1 MQTKLNLF
9 VGLGCAIVGLS
20 MIFPDSFQLHAQV
33 PQQPPA
39 AYKANSADEP
49 LADEFSFDRAVHF
62 MNRTSSWWQKQ
73 KGCVTCHTNG
83 LSLVG
88 QAMLPMPNRAT
99 ELSREFARSYLKDFI
114 VDGRKPRGQHGAIEG
129 LVTTTAMLSIS
140 DVIVNEGHLKP
151 TTRLALDY
159 VWSQQDES
167 GAWSEWLKCDWPPF
181 EHDDH
186 FGVSLMAVAV
196 AMAGEDYVE
205 TPAASLGIKRIKH
218 YLAEHP
224 PSNSHQKGML
234 LWAGRFMPSLVSA
247 KDKRRWTEDLLAL
260 QQEDGGW
267 SLLSLGDASWKRA
280 GNGKQQDS
288 QSDAY
293 GTGFAI
299 FVLRQTGMEV
309 DSPALKHG
317 VQWLKSNQ
325 RASGRWF
332 TRSLKIRKTPSK
344 HYISHAGTTFA
355 IMALIEC
362 GQK

>member
-1 MQTKLNLF
+1 MDNKLNLF
-9 VGLGCAIVGLS
+9 VGLGCAIAGLS
-20 MIFPDSFQLHAQV
+20 LIFPHSNELQAQDS
-33 PQQPPA
+33 PQPFA
-39 AYKANSADEP
+39 AYESNSADEP
-49 LADEFSFDRAVHF
+49 LADEYSFDRAVHF
-62 MNRTSSWWQKQ
+62 MNRTSAWWQKQ

-88 QAMLPMPNRAT
+88 QAMLPTPNPAT

-140 DVIVNEGHLKP
+140 DAIVNEGQLAP

-167 GAWSEWLKCDWPPF
+167 GAWSGWLKCDWPPF

-196 AMAGEDYVE
+196 AMAGEDYAK
-205 TPAASLGIKRIKH
+205 TPAASVGVKRIKH
-218 YLAEHP
+218 YLKKHP

-234 LWAGRFMPSLVSA
+234 LWAGRHMPDLVSTNET
-247 KDKRRWTEDLLAL
+247 RQWTDELLAL

-299 FVLRQTGMEV
+299 FVLRQTGIEADTPV
-309 DSPALKHG
+309 LKRG
-317 VQWLKSNQ
+317 VKWLKSNQ

-332 TRSLKIRKTPSK
+332 TRSLKIRKTPPK